1 MADSILELAK
11 RALHMVRL
19 RVPYLA
25 GLTHHIELSPTH
37 RVDTA
42 GIFASGRLVF
52 NPDWLDQFSLEDMT
66 FIIAHEI
73 MHLALRSHQRL
84 GNLAPELFNITH
96 DFIINEMLKKT
107 LEYEV
112 VPAGGLDWKK
122 EYGAY
127 YAIEDKSAEELVRFV
142 KDALKKGDLND
153 RVFRNHW
160 ALDASKGDLLP
171 NTDLA
176 DQLKQLLPNKP
187 LNINEIEVISLG
199 SDILSNELERQLFP
213 EAKPAIIAEKQQ
225 LIYEKISEVLSL
237 KLGME
242 RAEDLYHV
250 SRNAGADYYSY
261 DNDHHYESTYASIR
275 ALHKPPWEVAL
286 QQWLEFTQR
295 TGKTY
300 ARPSRRGQYRDF
312 VRPGYQRE
320 GHTLHIVIDTSG
332 SMSSTLGKVLGVI
345 ASFCEALR
353 IPQIHIIQC
362 DTGVTSDAWYAPEE
376 LDNFQIKGL
385 GGSNMSPGMH
395 RLAIDPQVTHAL
407 VITDGCISYPEQ
419 PMPYEVLWVLTDTFY
434 GFSPGYGH
442 RVLID

>member
-19 RVPYLA
+19 QVPYLA

-73 MHLALRSHQRL
+73 MHLALRSHQRV
-84 GNLAPELFNITH
+84 GNLDPELFNITH
-96 DFIINEMLKKT
+96 DFIINDMLKKT
-107 LEYEV
+107 LQREE

-127 YAIEDKSAEELVRFV
+127 YSIENKSAEELIRFV
-142 KDALKKGDLND
+142 KDALQKGDMND
-153 RVFRNHW
+153 RIFRNHW
-160 ALDASKGDLLP
+160 ALDPSKGDLLP

-176 DQLKQLLPNKP
+176 DQLKQLLPDKP
-187 LNINEIEVISLG
+187 INLNEVDVISIG
-199 SDILSNELERQLFP
+199 SDILSNELERHLFP
-213 EAKPAIIAEKQQ
+213 EAKPAVIAEKQQ
-225 LIYEKISEVLSL
+225 IIYEKISEVLSL

-242 RAEDLYHV
+242 RAEDLYNV
-250 SRNAGADYYSY
+250 NVQQRY
-261 DNDHHYESTYASIR
+261 DPQNHSHYESTYASIR

-286 QQWLEFTQR
+286 QQWVEFTQR

-300 ARPSRRGQYRDF
+300 ARPSRRGQHRDL
-312 VRPGYQRE
+312 VRPGYKRE
-320 GHTLHIVIDTSG
+320 GNTLHIVIDTSG

-345 ASFCEALR
+345 ASFCDALS
-353 IPQIHIIQC
+353 IPQVHIIQC
-362 DTGVTSDAWYAPEE
+362 DTGVTSDAWYVPEE
-376 LDNFQIKGL
+376 LDNFHIKGL
-385 GGSNMSPGMH
+385 GGSDMSPGMN
-395 RLAIDPQVTHAL
+395 RLANDPQVTHAI
-407 VITDGCISYPEQ
+407 VITDGWISYPQ
-419 PMPYEVLWVLTDTFY
+419 SPMPYEVLWVLTGSFY
-434 GFSPGYGH
+434 GFNPGYGH
-442 RVLID
+442 KVLID

>member
-19 RVPYLA
+19 QVPYLA
-25 GLTHHIELSPTH
+25 GLTHHIELNPTQ

-52 NPDWLDQFSLEDMT
+52 NPDWLDQFSLEDIT

-73 MHLALRSHQRL
+73 MHLALRSHQRV
-84 GNLAPELFNITH
+84 GNLDPELFNITH
-96 DFIINEMLKKT
+96 DFIINDMLKKT
-107 LEYEV
+107 LEREE

-127 YAIEDKSAEELVRFV
+127 YSIENKSAEELIRFV
-142 KDALKKGDLND
+142 KDALQKGDMND
-153 RVFRNHW
+153 RIFRNHW
-160 ALDASKGDLLP
+160 VLDPSKADLLP

-187 LNINEIEVISLG
+187 INLNEIDVISIS
-199 SDILSNELERQLFP
+199 SDILSDELERHLFP
-213 EAKPAIIAEKQQ
+213 EAKSAVITEKQQ
-225 LIYEKISEVLSL
+225 IIYEKISEVLSL

-242 RAEDLYHV
+242 RAEDLYNVKAQQRHDPQ
-250 SRNAGADYYSY
+250 NHY
-261 DNDHHYESTYASIR
+261 HYESTYASIR

-286 QQWLEFTQR
+286 QQWVEFTQR

-300 ARPSRRGQYRDF
+300 ARPSRRGQYRDL
-312 VRPGYQRE
+312 VRPGYKRE
-320 GHTLHIVIDTSG
+320 GNTLHIVIDTSG

-345 ASFCEALR
+345 ASFCDALS
-353 IPQIHIIQC
+353 IPQVHIIQC
-362 DTGVTSDAWYAPEE
+362 DTGVTSDAWYVPEE
-376 LDNFQIKGL
+376 LDNFQVKGL
-385 GGSNMSPGMH
+385 GGSDMTPGMN
-395 RLAIDPQVTHAL
+395 RLANDPQVTHAI
-407 VITDGCISYPEQ
+407 VITDGWISYPLS

-434 GFSPGYGH
+434 GFNPGYGH